1 MNDIQRFSKVKQL
14 MEGGLLEDLLKE
26 IHQDIALEIVET
38 LPDEMTKREEL
49 YMLTK
54 ALKRLN
60 EKLQENLN
68 NYDFEE

>member
-1 MNDIQRFSKVKQL
+1 

>member
-14 MEGGLLEDLLKE
+14 MEGGLLEDLLRE

>member
-1 MNDIQRFSKVKQL
+1 
-14 MEGGLLEDLLKE
+14 MEGGLLEDLLRE